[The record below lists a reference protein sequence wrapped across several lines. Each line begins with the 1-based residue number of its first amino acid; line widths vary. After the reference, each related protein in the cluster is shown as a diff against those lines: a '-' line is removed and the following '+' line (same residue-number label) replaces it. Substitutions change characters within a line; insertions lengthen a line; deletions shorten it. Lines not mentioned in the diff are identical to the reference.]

1 MAITTGYHAQTSV
14 TRPANTN
21 TYGAGDVVGAAAAVW
36 KFNNIGPAGG
46 RILITSTALR
56 VDLAA
61 TPAGMTSF
69 RLHLYNVTPPSAA
82 ADEATWDLPAGDR
95 SAYLGY
101 IDLGSPADVGS
112 TLYVQ
117 ADQVNKQ
124 VQLKAGSSDL
134 YGYLVTSGSYA
145 GASGTVYTIDLHSVA
160 L

>member
-1 MAITTGYHAQTSV
+1 MAITSGYHAQTSV

-21 TYGAGDVVGAAAAVW
+21 TYAANDVVGATAAAW
-36 KFNNIGPAGG
+36 KFHNIGPAGG

-56 VDLAA
+56 FDLTAIP
-61 TPAGMTSF
+61 TGMTSF
-69 RLHLYNVTPPSAA
+69 RLQLYNATPPSAL

-95 SAYLGY
+95 ASYVGY

-124 VQLKAGSSDL
+124 IQLAAGCSDL
-134 YGYLVTSGSYA
+134 WGYLVCNGTYA
-145 GASGTVYTIDLHSVA
+145 GASSGVQAIDLHSVA